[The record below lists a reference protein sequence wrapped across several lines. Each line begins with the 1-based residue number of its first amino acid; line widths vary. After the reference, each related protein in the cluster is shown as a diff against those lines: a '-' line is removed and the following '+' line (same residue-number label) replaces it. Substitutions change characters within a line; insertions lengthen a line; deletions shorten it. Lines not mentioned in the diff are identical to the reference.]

1 MKLHAAALMKST
13 IFRNY
18 ELMILANLDFVVSLF
33 QLTSFNSSVKILPIN
48 SKYYQIYTQKLV
60 RFIF

>member
-48 SKYYQIYTQKLV
+48 
-60 RFIF
+60 